1 MEWRIFLPRS
11 SGSANSL
18 DIWSL
23 LDLSDVAKHSEE
35 RRDVYIS
42 CTESVGL
49 KVRGQS
55 EVFEVKVR
63 GQKYPCGA
71 EEWRKVGNGRRREGG
86 GGARRWHPH

>member
-1 MEWRIFLPRS
+1 MEWRIFLPHD
-11 SGSANSL
+11 SGSP
-18 DIWSL
+18 DVWSI
-23 LDLSDVAKHSEE
+23 LDLGAVAKLYRPHSEE

-49 KVRGQS
+49 KVRGQN

-71 EEWRKVGNGRRREGG
+71 EEWRKVSIMMGQ
-86 GGARRWHPH
+86 WWST